1 MIYQVLTAFLNS
13 INENKNINFQKFKKM
28 NLKLILLI
36 ILIISISIIFSTTT
50 TKKTTKKTTKTITKK
65 ITKKTTQKKTTNKL
79 ILTTTKAKSN
89 EPVSECFKSY
99 ESASLQIGENKT
111 KCNSTCYFYK
121 DVII

>member
-1 MIYQVLTAFLNS
+1 
-13 INENKNINFQKFKKM
+13 M

-50 TKKTTKKTTKTITKK
+50 TKKTTKK

-79 ILTTTKAKSN
+79 KLTTTKAKSN
-89 EPVSECFKSY
+89 EPVSECLKSY
-99 ESASLQIGENKT
+99 QGASLQISENKT
-111 KCNSTCYFYK
+111 KCNSTCYFFK